1 MSEMMMSEKAARA
14 VAEAD
19 CGYADCWR
27 DYTPHVRATLL
38 AMREPSDKG
47 LEAFA
52 RAFNWNWKTHEG
64 RQNAR
69 CAWQAMIDATLTE

>member
-1 MSEMMMSEKAARA
+1 
-14 VAEAD
+14 
-19 CGYADCWR
+19 
-27 DYTPHVRATLL
+27 
-38 AMREPSDKG
+38 MREPSDKG